1 MFMLLLSKSK
11 PDDWNMTWG
20 GNGQVVYVWG
30 HNHRGQLACME
41 SSQVKKPLACDSL
54 SVLKPNQ
61 VIGGEQTMFAVT
73 SYGKVYASG
82 MQSILIIILY
92 ITYPIFI

>member
-1 MFMLLLSKSK
+1 
-11 PDDWNMTWG
+11 MTWG

-41 SSQVKKPLACDSL
+41 SSQVKKPLGCDSL

-82 MQSILIIILY
+82 VQSMFY
-92 ITYPIFI
+92 NIFT

>member
-1 MFMLLLSKSK
+1 
-11 PDDWNMTWG
+11 MTWG

-30 HNHRGQLACME
+30 HNHRGQLACMD

-54 SVLKPNQ
+54 SILKPVQ

-82 MQSILIIILY
+82 INNMIALIK
-92 ITYPIFI
+92 

>member
-1 MFMLLLSKSK
+1 MIIIIYPIKYKNNVSIIIIYFFLSK
-11 PDDWNMTWG
+11 PEDWNMTWG

-30 HNHRGQLACME
+30 HNHRGQLACMD
-41 SSQVKKPLACDSL
+41 SSQIKKPLACDSL
-54 SVLKPNQ
+54 SLLKPIQ

-82 MQSILIIILY
+82 
-92 ITYPIFI
+92 T

>member
-1 MFMLLLSKSK
+1 
-11 PDDWNMTWG
+11 MTWG

-30 HNHRGQLACME
+30 HNHRGQLACTD
-41 SSQVKKPLACDSL
+41 SSQVKKPLACDAL
-54 SVLKPNQ
+54 SVLKPTQ

-82 MQSILIIILY
+82 AYIII
-92 ITYPIFI
+92 

>member
-1 MFMLLLSKSK
+1 MA
-11 PDDWNMTWG
+11 WG

-30 HNHRGQLACME
+30 HNHRGQLSCLE
-41 SSQVKKPLACDSL
+41 SSQVKKPIACDSL
-54 SVLKPNQ
+54 SFLKPVQ

-82 MQSILIIILY
+82 MRTTISLFIILNNNILICK
-92 ITYPIFI
+92 